1 MTCINQLLMSMM
13 SLTGVF
19 YIVIYRNY
27 YKILMSFSVW
37 YFSKVMSLS
46 RILFLLLLGRKDEK
60 KCTIKKFSHF
70 FIQGRIDEK
79 KCTIQNFNYFF
90 HPHTA
95 NYIIFWI
102 FHYFRIFTV
111 TTRIKDERCI
121 LSTLKSC
128 MISIVSPK
136 TS

>member
-13 SLTGVF
+13 SLTTFNNISVISWRSVLLVEETWVPGENHVLLQYTSIGNNCELKLDVF

-60 KCTIKKFSHF
+60 KCTI
-70 FIQGRIDEK
+70 
-79 KCTIQNFNYFF
+79 QNFNYFF
-90 HPHTA
+90 HRRVAMIVQPLRSFWTYNGDHTT
-95 NYIIFWI
+95 F
-102 FHYFRIFTV
+102 
-111 TTRIKDERCI
+111 
-121 LSTLKSC
+121 
-128 MISIVSPK
+128 
-136 TS
+136 